1 MSNPISVLPPEGVFV
16 TVTDNGVAVRAT
28 FWNGQW
34 RELLAD
40 GGWLAFSEAA
50 TWVEE
55 VVVPAVPVQPAPVVE
70 PVVEPAPAPKAEAPA
85 AEPAPAV

>member
-40 GGWLAFSEAA
+40 GGWLVFSEAA
-50 TWVEE
+50 TWAEE
-55 VVVPAVPVQPAPVVE
+55 VVAPTAPVQPAPVVE
-70 PVVEPAPAPKAEAPA
+70 PVVEPAPAPMAEAPA
-85 AEPAPAV
+85 AEPTPAA